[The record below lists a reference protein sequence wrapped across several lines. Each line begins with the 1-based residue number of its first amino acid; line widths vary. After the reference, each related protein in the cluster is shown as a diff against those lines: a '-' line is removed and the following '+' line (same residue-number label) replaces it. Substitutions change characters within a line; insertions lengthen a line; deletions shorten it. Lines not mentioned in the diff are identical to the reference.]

1 MDFFAMLNQRQLDQ
15 NSELRRLYRVS
26 ACYATAALVSL
37 LLASVTLC
45 TEVSSEMRKGA
56 FWATVSSLV
65 FLSFTIIAYTMMM
78 RALNVLSTS
87 RFILSPAYAS
97 PRFFPSAFFIS
108 LPQDVFT
115 CRRRLLLVY
124 APLLLTLLCL
134 YAGIV
139 ARSYS
144 IYLCSLLLLVVCFC
158 VLWSILSRMVNSAR
172 L

>member
-26 ACYATAALVSL
+26 VCYAAAALMSL
-37 LLASVTLC
+37 LIASVTLC
-45 TEVSSEMRKGA
+45 TGVLSEMRKGA
-56 FWATVSSLV
+56 FWPTLSLLI
-65 FLSFTIIAYTMMM
+65 FLTFTIVAYAMMV
-78 RALNVLSTS
+78 RALNVLSTN

-97 PRFFPSAFFIS
+97 PRPFPSAFFIS
-108 LPQDVFT
+108 LPQEVFT
-115 CRRRLLLVY
+115 CKRRLVLMY

-139 ARSYS
+139 AGSYS